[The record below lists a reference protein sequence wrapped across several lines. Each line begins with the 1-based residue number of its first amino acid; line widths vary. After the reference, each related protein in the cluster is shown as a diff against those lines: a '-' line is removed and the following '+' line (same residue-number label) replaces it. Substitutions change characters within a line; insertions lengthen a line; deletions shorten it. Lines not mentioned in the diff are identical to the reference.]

1 MIKFIIFQYFMLLEV
16 QSPSPSLYFI
26 LKISHIEFHLLK
38 GSLSPPMRRSIRII
52 WLNDY
57 HFLITLNVWE
67 NPQFNKTFKLLE
79 AKKKKKKK
87 HMHYHI
93 PNSSFGS
100 SFYTTSKP
108 QLVFLKYTN
117 IYLRAII

>member
-1 MIKFIIFQYFMLLEV
+1 MLLEV

-79 AKKKKKKK
+79 AKKKKKKSTCTIISQ
-87 HMHYHI
+87 I
-93 PNSSFGS
+93 PVSDLHSIPHQSPN
-100 SFYTTSKP
+100 
-108 QLVFLKYTN
+108 
-117 IYLRAII
+117 